1 MRGGTVG
8 KRRILLPQS
17 LLTFCR
23 RAAKAIPLKHEGNI
37 MTKLRT
43 VLLAAAAAAGLTGI
57 AGAMPLNDVAVSSN
71 LVQNVRLVCDQ
82 WGRCYQ
88 TRPGLRPVGALLS
101 DTSACLPGL

>member
-1 MRGGTVG
+1 
-8 KRRILLPQS
+8 
-17 LLTFCR
+17 
-23 RAAKAIPLKHEGNI
+23 